1 MVPAST
7 NGTLK
12 AEVRSLLRYGRGKAR
27 TGKYLAKTLGF
38 SNDRLVRHAIREL
51 IAEGVPVASSV
62 TPPLGYFIASS
73 LDEAADYMKVLKS
86 RLVNDAYRRRDF
98 RAAARKILQPSQLEL
113 TL

>member
-1 MVPAST
+1 MNH

-12 AEVRSLLRYGRGKAR
+12 ADVRSLLWYGKEKAR
-27 TGKYLAKTLGF
+27 TGKELARVLGF
-38 SNDRLVRHAIREL
+38 SSDRLIRHAIREL

-73 LDEAADYMKVLKS
+73 LDEATDYMKVLKS

-98 RAAARKILQPSQLEL
+98 RIAAREVLQPCQLEL
-113 TL
+113 L